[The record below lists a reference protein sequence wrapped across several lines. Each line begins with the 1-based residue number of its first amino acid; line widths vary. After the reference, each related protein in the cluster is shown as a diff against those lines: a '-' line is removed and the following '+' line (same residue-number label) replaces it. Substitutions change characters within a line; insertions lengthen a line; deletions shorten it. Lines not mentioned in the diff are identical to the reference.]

1 MRVLHL
7 LGTSLLFA
15 ASAVAQAPERSG
27 GWRLSLGA
35 DALRFA
41 GVARDTSAPP
51 QAQASL
57 RPNGRLGLHMALARS
72 FGLWGAELE
81 VGWAGGHASATNRV
95 VAIEDKTAELSR
107 IRVAPALSRRLM
119 GVGNGEIALA
129 LGPTFDLWLVD
140 GAQRSRVGAEARVA
154 LRVPVGSV
162 ELENRITAGLSSSPV
177 IREDLQEG
185 FALSGLRALAFGTG
199 LRIRL

>member
-15 ASAVAQAPERSG
+15 ANAAAQAPERGG
-27 GWRLSLGA
+27 GWRLSVGA

-41 GVARDTSAPP
+41 GVARDTSTPP
-51 QAQASL
+51 QARASL
-57 RPNGRLGLHMALARS
+57 RPNGRVGLHAALARS
-72 FGLWGAELE
+72 FGAWGAELE
-81 VGWAGGHASATNRV
+81 VGWAGGHASAANSV

-107 IRVAPALSRRLM
+107 IRVAPAVNRRVTRL
-119 GVGNGEIALA
+119 GNGELALT
-129 LGPTFDLWLVD
+129 LGPTLDIWLVD
-140 GAQRSRVGAEARVA
+140 GAQRPRVGAEARLA

-177 IREDLQEG
+177 SREDLQEG
-185 FALSGLRALAFGTG
+185 FALSGLRAVAVGTG